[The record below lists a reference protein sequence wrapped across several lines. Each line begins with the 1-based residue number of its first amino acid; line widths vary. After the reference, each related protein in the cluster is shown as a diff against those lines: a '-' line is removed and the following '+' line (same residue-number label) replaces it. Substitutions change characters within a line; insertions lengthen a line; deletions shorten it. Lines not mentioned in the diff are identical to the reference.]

1 MTTSE
6 KPACKS
12 SLRTFEQKEL
22 KRNIRSEQTW
32 KHSNTCLNASKTGFF
47 STSDFHEI
55 LRALRSQETFFEK
68 RSADEWIPAFASM
81 ASSTKAK
88 LRNIVIEQKVN
99 ESFRCQNMYEILVTS
114 VKGRRAKR
122 SWTYDFSFS
131 SLPFMWW
138 RTACIMRTWTARFSK
153 SRRRTSSISSYRSS
167 FALNFSSDSVFIR
180 VLDLD
185 SVYAMSSI
193 MKANCTRCRSIEN
206 MLESWTQW

>member
-1 MTTSE
+1 MISE
-6 KPACKS
+6 KSVFKS

-22 KRNIRSEQTW
+22 KRNIQSEQTW
-32 KHSNTCLNASKTGFF
+32 KHPNTCLNASKTDFF
-47 STSDFHEI
+47 STPDSHEI
-55 LRALRSQETFFEK
+55 LRALRSRETFFEK
-68 RSADEWIPAFASM
+68 RSADEWISAFASM
-81 ASSTKAK
+81 TLSTKAK

-99 ESFRCQNMYEILVTS
+99 ESSRCQNMYEILVTS
-114 VKGRRAKR
+114 VKSRRARR
-122 SWTYDFSFS
+122 SRTYGFPFS

-180 VLDLD
+180 APDLD

-193 MKANCTRCRSIEN
+193 MKTNCTRCRSVEN